1 MPETKHE
8 RNGSNLRR
16 TPHVR
21 PPPSRRATR
30 RPTRPDMFN
39 ATTDSPRDTGRPQSL
54 ALPARQEFWSVLE
67 RYNKAALRRRFPG
80 WDACDAN
87 DTAPR

>member
-1 MPETKHE
+1 
-8 RNGSNLRR
+8 
-16 TPHVR
+16 
-21 PPPSRRATR
+21 
-30 RPTRPDMFN
+30 MFD